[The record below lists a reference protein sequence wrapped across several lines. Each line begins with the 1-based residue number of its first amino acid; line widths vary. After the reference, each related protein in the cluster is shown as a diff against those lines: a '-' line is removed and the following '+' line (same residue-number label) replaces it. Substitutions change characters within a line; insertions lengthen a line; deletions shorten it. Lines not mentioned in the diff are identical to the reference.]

1 MTTPKKD
8 IQIVPCP
15 IGGGE
20 WEITNRSA
28 VFAVKNSQAIDKLFE
43 QLFSEVMAPEN

>member
-15 IGGGE
+15 IGGE

-43 QLFSEVMAPEN
+43 QLFSEVMTPEN